1 MFYDPA
7 KTRFFKDTLLKVAG
21 QALQAAG
28 LELEDN
34 DMQQAR
40 GLIRFRKPLPEL
52 GENIYGFVE
61 WQLLAF
67 AQSPLARFQ
76 INLMRNQGGDARTIN
91 DYEYREERTLAWI
104 IRHAYQSQV
113 VPSDDHW
120 WEFRDS
126 NELAYA
132 IAEAGRLLF
141 GYGMPYLEMRKDE

>member
-21 QALQAAG
+21 QALEAAG

-34 DMQQAR
+34 NIQQAR
-40 GLIRFRKPLPEL
+40 GLIRFRKSLLEL
-52 GENIYGFVE
+52 GEDIYGFVE

-67 AQSPLARFQ
+67 EQSPLARFQ
-76 INLMRNQGGDARTIN
+76 IILIRNRGIDARTITE
-91 DYEYREERTLAWI
+91 YEHQEEHSLAWI
-104 IRHAYQSQV
+104 ICHAYQSQV

-120 WEFRDS
+120 WTFRDS

>member
-28 LELEDN
+28 FELEDN

-52 GENIYGFVE
+52 GEDIYGFVE

-67 AQSPLARFQ
+67 EQSPLARFQ
-76 INLMRNQGGDARTIN
+76 IILIRNRGIDARTIAG
-91 DYEYREERTLAWI
+91 YEHQEEHSLAWI

-113 VPSDDHW
+113 VPTDDHW
-120 WEFRDS
+120 WAFRDS